1 WLFVFALTFARHRDR
16 PSFPARRSSDLQA
29 GKAHVKALYN
39 FCASLPCDDGAAPLG
54 GLTVDS
60 AGNIFGIANL
70 GGAHDEGAVF
80 ELSPAGAKYEYRV
93 IYSFCSQQGCTDGIR
108 PGAGLVLDSASNLYG
123 TTFRS

>member
-80 ELSPAGAKYEYRV
+80 ELSPADRKSTRLNSSHVKSSYA
-93 IYSFCSQQGCTDGIR
+93 
-108 PGAGLVLDSASNLYG
+108 VLCLKKKK
-123 TTFRS
+123 